1 MSTACTVR
9 TSKFLTNALLGRRQ
23 MVVDVIHPSRASV
36 PKTEL
41 REELAKKYN
50 VADPSTIILFGFKI
64 AFGGG
69 RSKGFALIYDD
80 AKARDAFE
88 PKYRLI
94 RAGLA
99 TATESSRRQR
109 KELKNKLKKVRG
121 TAKARK

>member
-1 MSTACTVR
+1 MTSCTVR

-23 MVVDVIHPSRASV
+23 MVIDVIHPGRASV

-41 REELAKKYN
+41 REVLAKKYGI
-50 VADPSTIILFGFKI
+50 ADLNTIILFGFKI

-80 AKARDAFE
+80 EESLRKFE
-88 PKYRLI
+88 PKYRLV

-99 TATESSRRQR
+99 THVETSRRQR
-109 KELKNKLKKVRG
+109 KEHKNKVRYLRG
-121 TAKARK
+121 KAKLNK